1 MPLQSDLQSRLGG
14 SLRELQE
21 ILAVQVHRALL
32 RQMPEA
38 LWQARRAGIPY
49 QDLPEPERAIQ
60 RQLALEALQDILD
73 RGFQIEPPAERAPE
87 TDLGRL
93 QGQAESLL
101 SSGEPLQAYDLLRT
115 ALAQAPMDPTL
126 RRLQAAALLD
136 AASPAAAIDVLD
148 PLLEEGNREPA
159 TLGFLARAHREFGN
173 TATSR
178 RMREEHHRKALTLYE
193 ELIQGG
199 TSPWVGLHA
208 ASMALGL
215 GQKDKALRLA
225 AEVTILCREAY
236 ETLIETG
243 QEAFWVLVVMAQAS
257 LIQGGW
263 KAARPHIQEVAE
275 HGASRARSLAELR
288 VEARRLLDLR
298 GEDPTELEALLP
310 IPRVVTFA
318 GHMIDH
324 PDREEPRFP
333 PEAEARVAV
342 ALAHRLEALDPWSGF
357 ASGGAGAPLLF
368 HELMQARG
376 AESHVVLPYDR
387 ETFLADSVAIRED
400 GRWPERFDA
409 VLEAAH
415 SVVHASPFRMD
426 AGNTAF
432 RYNHELLLGLAHLR
446 AHQLHAELVP
456 LLLWDGI
463 PSHASGSVAAALEA
477 WTALGH
483 TPELLDLR
491 AILEQPPLAEALPRP
506 SRTEAIH
513 PVGLRSAIRVM
524 LFADV
529 VHFSRLVDAQV
540 PAFVS
545 HFLGMLH
552 ALEQVLPQEPLIRNT
567 WGDGLFYV
575 FEGLGDAAS
584 FATSLVDAVRQ
595 TDWAALGLPGDLNL
609 RVALHAGPVFEGEDP
624 VTGRPTCFG
633 SHVNRAAR
641 IEPITPP
648 GLVYVSQA
656 FAALA
661 AARDIP
667 GLLCEYV
674 GRLPLAKSFGTFP
687 MYVMKVLD

>member
-1 MPLQSDLQSRLGG
+1 M
-14 SLRELQE
+14 
-21 ILAVQVHRALL
+21 QVHRVLL
-32 RQMPEA
+32 RQMPES
-38 LWQARRAGIPY
+38 LWQARRAGISY
-49 QDLPEPERAIQ
+49 QNLPEPERAVQ

-73 RGFQIEPPAERAPE
+73 RGFHIEPPTSHAPE
-87 TDLGRL
+87 ADLGRL
-93 QGQAESLL
+93 KGQAESLL
-101 SSGEPLQAYDLLRT
+101 ASGEPLQAYDLLRSGLT
-115 ALAQAPMDPTL
+115 LAPGDPSL
-126 RRLQAAALLD
+126 RRLQAAALLGG
-136 AASPAAAIDVLD
+136 ASPTAAIEVLEA
-148 PLLEEGNREPA
+148 LVAEGNREPA

-178 RMREEHHRKALTLYE
+178 RMRLEHHQKALALYE
-193 ELIQGG
+193 ELLDGG
-199 TSPWVGLHA
+199 ASPWVGLHA

-215 GQKDKALRLA
+215 GQKDKALRRA
-225 AEVTILCREAY
+225 EEVTALCRDTY

-243 QEAFWVLVVMAQAS
+243 REAFWVLVVMAQAS

-310 IPRVVTFA
+310 IPRVVVFS

-324 PDREEPRFP
+324 PDRGDPRFP
-333 PEAEARVAV
+333 PEAEAKVAV
-342 ALAHRLEALDPWSGF
+342 ALAQHLEALNPWSGY

-376 AESHVVLPYDR
+376 AETHVVLPYDR
-387 ETFLADSVAIRED
+387 ATFLADSVAIRED
-400 GRWPERFDA
+400 GQWPERFEA
-409 VLEAAH
+409 VLGTAH

-446 AHQLHAELVP
+446 AHQLQAELVP
-456 LLLWDGI
+456 LLLWDRR
-463 PSHASGSVAAALEA
+463 PSQASGSVAAAFEA
-477 WTALGH
+477 WSTLGH
-483 TPELLDLR
+483 EPQVLDLR
-491 AILEQPPLAEALPRP
+491 ALLDQPPLGETPPRP
-506 SRTEAIH
+506 SRAEASH
-513 PVGLRSAIRVM
+513 PIGLRSAIRVM

-529 VHFSRLVDAQV
+529 VHFSQLVDAQV
-540 PAFVS
+540 PAFVA

-552 ALEQVLPQEPLIRNT
+552 ALEQVLPQEPVTRNT

-584 FATSLVDAVRQ
+584 FATALVDAVRQ
-595 TDWAALGLPGDLNL
+595 TDWAALSLPADLNL

-648 GLVYVSQA
+648 GMVYVSQA

-674 GRLPLAKSFGTFP
+674 GRLPLAKGFGTFP
-687 MYVMKVLD
+687 MYVLKVLD